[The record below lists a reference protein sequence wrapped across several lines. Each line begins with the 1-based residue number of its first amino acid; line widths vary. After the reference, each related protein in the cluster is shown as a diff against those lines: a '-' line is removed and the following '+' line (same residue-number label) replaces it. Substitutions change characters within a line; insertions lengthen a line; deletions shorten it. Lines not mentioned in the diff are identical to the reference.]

1 MTSWSAKPES
11 DVRPLLVRCGLLV
24 LLLGIASL
32 PVGGAQSSSLDQAR
46 EALDS
51 GRVEDA
57 HRLAEAAIQR
67 NPRNPRAHLAFGS
80 ALLLQGR
87 RDEAEKSFEFAL
99 ALDPSVEPELGRVY
113 LRAAEH
119 FLHASELEMAEAYAL
134 RAAEHDPELEGRGVE
149 MLFADALARF
159 RAGDDAG
166 DALLGRWL
174 SRYPDYVP
182 RAEEEIF
189 ALARYH
195 EASGK
200 RQEAARLYAR
210 CAEEYP
216 EGELGLRAAEL
227 LEPRKLTIDRLVSV
241 PCAAELFVKL
251 RSIELGFDATKVAV
265 SFVWVSEDRTDVPS
279 KDLRVLP
286 ESRIETGDGETVPIQ
301 TGDGRR
307 RAVKSLKLPTDT
319 LTHITLEFLPV
330 PRGQR
335 AISLV
340 LENDLCGT
348 SGRWRRHELRFADLS
363 LASPEAG
370 AADGSGVRTQKVP
383 ALHLHNYFIAAGRCT
398 GTLIFSPDGISYR
411 AGRHGFEL
419 RCDDVIHV
427 APRRKFIAEDP
438 LSRIGQ
444 TGEVPTLEIKGRVT
458 NKKGERK
465 TETWRFL
472 AEDGTPPVLLRSKNP
487 CRDER

>member
-1 MTSWSAKPES
+1 M
-11 DVRPLLVRCGLLV
+11 
-24 LLLGIASL
+24 
-32 PVGGAQSSSLDQAR
+32 
-46 EALDS
+46 
-51 GRVEDA
+51 
-57 HRLAEAAIQR
+57 
-67 NPRNPRAHLAFGS
+67 
-80 ALLLQGR
+80 
-87 RDEAEKSFEFAL
+87 
-99 ALDPSVEPELGRVY
+99 
-113 LRAAEH
+113 
-119 FLHASELEMAEAYAL
+119 
-134 RAAEHDPELEGRGVE
+134 
-149 MLFADALARF
+149 
-159 RAGDDAG
+159 
-166 DALLGRWL
+166 
-174 SRYPDYVP
+174 
-182 RAEEEIF
+182 
-189 ALARYH
+189 
-195 EASGK
+195 
-200 RQEAARLYAR
+200 
-210 CAEEYP
+210 
-216 EGELGLRAAEL
+216 
-227 LEPRKLTIDRLVSV
+227 
-241 PCAAELFVKL
+241 
-251 RSIELGFDATKVAV
+251 
-265 SFVWVSEDRTDVPS
+265 
-279 KDLRVLP
+279 
-286 ESRIETGDGETVPIQ
+286 
-301 TGDGRR
+301 
-307 RAVKSLKLPTDT
+307 KSLKLPTDT